1 MENIHK
7 FKKRINAT
15 LKRLEDSENITPKNK
30 ELILEYKR
38 TCEKEDLSDARV
50 LFYLK
55 HLIQI
60 GKWLEMDFDKATRKD
75 VEDLV
80 IFIRAKEDYAP
91 ETKRGFKICIKRLFE
106 WLGKEEY
113 FLKQNGKKGEKWLTT
128 TLKHKDKKQPEEI
141 LSKEEIRNI
150 IGATTNARDKALV
163 SLLYESG
170 ARMGEFLA
178 LKIKHISWEKFGA
191 KLSIPEGKTG
201 ARKIPIIE
209 SVGYL
214 KSWLDNHCDHNN
226 PEAWLWVSVSNNGSN
241 GNRLDYNTIRF
252 MLRRCGVR
260 AGLGEM
266 EVRESQGEKK
276 TSYEVYEGK
285 DVNPHAFRHARA
297 THLTKKGMN
306 EIMMCKFFGWAQG
319 SKMPSHYSHISAND
333 LEDKLCDIYGLS
345 KKEDKDRDEIVC
357 SRCRKANESSAEFCN
372 CGMPLSLESAVEHE
386 AQREDYDSVL
396 SKAIAKAEHRP
407 EAKELLKSLI
417 KEVLMEQKK
426 E

>member
-7 FKKRINAT
+7 FKKRITAT
-15 LKRLEDSENITPKNK
+15 LKRLEESEEITTKNK
-30 ELILEYKR
+30 ELILDYKR
-38 TCEKEDLSDARV
+38 ECEKESLSDARV
-50 LFYLK
+50 LFYLR
-55 HLIQI
+55 HFTQLA
-60 GKWLEMDFDKATRKD
+60 KWLKKDFDKATRKD

-80 IFIRAKEDYAP
+80 IFLRNKQDYTP

-113 FLKQNGKKGEKWLTT
+113 FLKQNGKKGEKWLVT
-128 TLKHKDKKQPEEI
+128 TLKRKDKKLPEEI
-141 LSKEEIRNI
+141 LSKEEIRKI
-150 IGATTNARDKALV
+150 VGATTNARDKALV

-170 ARMGEFLA
+170 ARMGEFLV

-214 KSWLDNHCDHNN
+214 KSWLDNHPDHNN
-226 PEAWLWVSVSNNGSN
+226 GEAWLWVSVSNNGGN
-241 GNRLDYNTIRF
+241 GKRLNYDTIRY
-252 MLRRCGVR
+252 MLRRCSVK
-260 AGLGEM
+260 AGLGK
-266 EVRESQGEKK
+266 VGARESKGEVK
-276 TSYEVYEGK
+276 TTYWVYAGK

-319 SKMPSHYSHISAND
+319 SKMPSHYSHISADD

-345 KKEDKDRDEIVC
+345 KKENKDRDEIVC
-357 SRCRKANESSAEFCN
+357 SRCRKANEPSKSFCSE
-372 CGMPLSLESAVEHE
+372 CGMPLSLESVQKQEE
-386 AQREDYDSVL
+386 QRGKSDDLMSVV
-396 SKAIAKAEHRP
+396 I
-407 EAKELLKSLI
+407 KELVRNPDI
-417 KEVLMEQKK
+417 KKQIGDIITEHTKQT
-426 E
+426 